1 MIQGEKREAL
11 AVFNSRIVNGNVNVE
26 FLHDKEELKK
36 EIRILSDLDE
46 GFEDVVF
53 ELGVSVLAK
62 TFLKEMR
69 CD

>member
-1 MIQGEKREAL
+1 MKKREAL

-62 TFLKEMR
+62 TFLKKMR
-69 CD
+69 DD

>member
-1 MIQGEKREAL
+1 MKKKEAL

-46 GFEDVVF
+46 GFEDAVF

-69 CD
+69 DD

>member
-1 MIQGEKREAL
+1 MKKREAL

-26 FLHDKEELKK
+26 FLHDKEELKN

>member
-1 MIQGEKREAL
+1 MKKREAL

>member
-1 MIQGEKREAL
+1 MKKREAL
-11 AVFNSRIVNGNVNVE
+11 AVFNSRIANGNVNVE

-46 GFEDVVF
+46 GFEDAVF

-69 CD
+69 ED

>member
-1 MIQGEKREAL
+1 MKKREAL
-11 AVFNSRIVNGNVNVE
+11 AVFNSRIVNGQVNME

-69 CD
+69 ED

>member
-1 MIQGEKREAL
+1 MKKREAL

-46 GFEDVVF
+46 GFEDAVF
-53 ELGVSVLAK
+53 ELGVSVLEK
-62 TFLKEMR
+62 KFLKEMR

>member
-1 MIQGEKREAL
+1 MKKREAL

-26 FLHDKEELKK
+26 FLHDKEELKN

-46 GFEDVVF
+46 GFEDAVF

>member
-1 MIQGEKREAL
+1 MKKKEAL

>member
-1 MIQGEKREAL
+1 MKKREAL
-11 AVFNSRIVNGNVNVE
+11 AVFNSRIVNGQVDME
-26 FLHDKEELKK
+26 FLHDKKELKK
-36 EIRILSDLDE
+36 EIRRLSDIDE

-69 CD
+69 ED

>member
-1 MIQGEKREAL
+1 MKKREAL

-36 EIRILSDLDE
+36 EMRILSDLDE

-69 CD
+69 DD

>member
-1 MIQGEKREAL
+1 MKKREAL

-26 FLHDKEELKK
+26 FLHDKEELKN

-62 TFLKEMR
+62 KFLKEMR

>member
-1 MIQGEKREAL
+1 MKKREAL

-46 GFEDVVF
+46 GFEDAVF
-53 ELGVSVLAK
+53 ELGVFVLAK

>member
-1 MIQGEKREAL
+1 MKKREAL

-46 GFEDVVF
+46 GFENVVF

-62 TFLKEMR
+62 KFLKEMR

>member
-1 MIQGEKREAL
+1 MKKKEAL

-46 GFEDVVF
+46 GFEDAVF

-62 TFLKEMR
+62 TFLKEMGR
-69 CD
+69 

>member
-1 MIQGEKREAL
+1 MKKREAL

-26 FLHDKEELKK
+26 FLHDKEELKN

-62 TFLKEMR
+62 KFLKEMGR
-69 CD
+69 

>member
-1 MIQGEKREAL
+1 MKKREAL

-36 EIRILSDLDE
+36 EIRRLSDIDE
-46 GFEDVVF
+46 GFEDAVF

-69 CD
+69 DD

>member
-1 MIQGEKREAL
+1 MKKREAL

-46 GFEDVVF
+46 GFEDAVF

-62 TFLKEMR
+62 TFLKEMGR
-69 CD
+69 

>member
-1 MIQGEKREAL
+1 MKKREAL

-46 GFEDVVF
+46 GFEDAVF

-62 TFLKEMR
+62 TFLKEME
-69 CD
+69 

>member
-1 MIQGEKREAL
+1 MKKREAL

-46 GFEDVVF
+46 GFEDAVF

-69 CD
+69 FD

>member
-1 MIQGEKREAL
+1 MKKREAL

-62 TFLKEMR
+62 KFLKEMR
-69 CD
+69 DD

>member
-1 MIQGEKREAL
+1 MKKREAL

-26 FLHDKEELKK
+26 FLHDKEELKR

-46 GFEDVVF
+46 GFEDAVF

>member
-1 MIQGEKREAL
+1 MKKREAL

-26 FLHDKEELKK
+26 FLHDKEELKN

-62 TFLKEMR
+62 TFLKEMGR
-69 CD
+69 

>member
-1 MIQGEKREAL
+1 MKKREAL

-46 GFEDVVF
+46 GFEDAVF

-62 TFLKEMR
+62 KFLKEMR

>member
-1 MIQGEKREAL
+1 MKKREAL

-46 GFEDVVF
+46 GFEDAVV

-69 CD
+69 ED